1 MENVIDEKEEIFLI
15 DKPNLFTIGII
26 TLPKPKKINA
36 TFFGVKVGT

>member
-26 TLPKPKKINA
+26 TLPKPKKISA
-36 TFFGVKVGT
+36 TFFFVGFGT